1 MMADQGLF
9 AGRKDKGMIKE
20 VKLVELKARVDD
32 RGYLVKMIRADEPH
46 FTKFGEVYI
55 VGDFAKGTIRAWHKH
70 KLLWDYFH
78 ISHGAAKFALRDD
91 REDSPTYEE
100 LNTFVLSSRNPA
112 TLVVPPG
119 IYHGWV
125 ALEDDT
131 QLVSVGSD
139 LYDPN
144 NLDEVRVP
152 YTSFGYDWTVQYR

>member
-1 MMADQGLF
+1 
-9 AGRKDKGMIKE
+9 MIID
-20 VKLVELKARVDD
+20 VKLVELVTRVDD
-32 RGYLVKMIRADEPH
+32 RGYLVKMLRADDPH

-70 KLLWDYFH
+70 NVLWDYFH

-91 REDSPTYEE
+91 RPGSPTYEDI
-100 LNTFVLSSRNPA
+100 NSFVLSARNPA

-119 IYHGWV
+119 VYHGWM

-131 QLVSVGSD
+131 QLVSVGSE

-152 YTSFGYDWTVQYR
+152 YTSFGYDWSVQHR

>member
-1 MMADQGLF
+1 
-9 AGRKDKGMIKE
+9 MIKD

-32 RGYLVKMIRADEPH
+32 RGYLVKMIRADDAH

-70 KLLWDYFH
+70 DLLWDYFH
-78 ISHGAAKFALRDD
+78 ISHGAAKFGLRDD
-91 REDSPTYEE
+91 RKDSPTYEE
-100 LNTFVLSSRNPA
+100 INTFVLSARNPA

-119 IYHGWV
+119 VYHGWM

-131 QLVSVGSD
+131 QLVSVGSE

-152 YTSFGYDWTVQYR
+152 YTSFGYDWGVQYK